1 MSTDYIPWGLLLLA
15 GAKLLSY
22 ITDLIT
28 QPEKAVEHTETDNN
42 KKQIQ
47 YLVNGNPINKPHHV
61 YYLQILGLLGKRYIT
76 DTNIKQATKN
86 NFEIARDMET
96 GSCTIA
102 DHIIAARYFLLDQWT
117 YCSSKN

>member
-1 MSTDYIPWGLLLLA
+1 MSSDYIPWGLLLLA

-28 QPEKAVEHTETDNN
+28 QPEKPAEDTEAANK

-47 YLVNGNPINKPHHV
+47 YLVNGTPINKPHHV

-76 DTNIKQATKN
+76 DANIKQATKI
-86 NFEIARDMET
+86 NFEIARDMEK

-117 YCSSKN
+117 YYTAQN